1 MVSRASGMRSIRGP
15 EVSRGSPEVGTR
27 RAQSPIPYTRVLPP
41 PHTNEQV
48 LGQQSGSSPNLSMI
62 GSTALRVAPSACANG
77 LGAHPPS
84 ELPRGSPRADLHPKK
99 VFYLAPTAPANV
111 KYANY
116 PRAPRNRNS
125 GLVGPH
131 TTPPIVETKYTT
143 STPRE
148 VCFGLPTLGSEYY

>member
-48 LGQQSGSSPNLSMI
+48 LGQTSGSSPNLSMI
-62 GSTALRVAPSACANG
+62 GSTALWRAPSACA
-77 LGAHPPS
+77 
-84 ELPRGSPRADLHPKK
+84 RGVGDYPMSNHLTRRPRAALHPKK
-99 VFYLAPTAPANV
+99 MFYLDPMVLVNV
-111 KYANY
+111 KYDNY
-116 PRAPRNRNS
+116 PRAPNKRNS

-131 TTPPIVETKYTT
+131 TTPPIVEIKYMT

-148 VCFGLPTLGSEYY
+148 GYFGLPVLGSEYY